1 MSFVLLV
8 RSLQTAIFAYVHF
21 CWAIKDII
29 APQENDTMITLIG
42 SDWKKIQSC
51 DVMKHNQ
58 YSHHIYKKLAFYSEH
73 GVGLRQRRWD
83 EMK

>member
-1 MSFVLLV
+1 MSVVLLV

-42 SDWKKIQSC
+42 SDEKQFRA
-51 DVMKHNQ
+51 VM
-58 YSHHIYKKLAFYSEH
+58 S
-73 GVGLRQRRWD
+73 
-83 EMK
+83 